1 MNPDQQRVNVVALTV
16 PSAPPKHLA
25 DLQAR
30 AHALTGYTFADLAH
44 VAGWQVPADFRKAKG
59 WTGQLIELFLGAT
72 AGSKPEQDFPDLGV
86 ELKTIPI
93 TPDGKPLETTYVCIA
108 PLTGYNGVE
117 WETSNVRNK
126 LRHVLW
132 IPVDGR
138 RQIPIPERIVGVPIL
153 WQPSL
158 EEEAILKAD
167 WEELTE
173 FITLGRVDQVTA
185 RHGTAL
191 QLRPKAANARVA
203 TRSVGPDGAPVQTLP
218 RGFYLKTHFTQRIL
232 RHALGLTDG

>member
-1 MNPDQQRVNVVALTV
+1 MALTI
-16 PSAPPKHLA
+16 PTTPPHHLA
-25 DLQAR
+25 ELEAR
-30 AHALTGYTFADLAH
+30 AQALAGWTFGDLAE
-44 VAGWQVPADFRKAKG
+44 VAGWAVPADFRKAKG

-72 AGSKPEQDFPDLGV
+72 AGSKPEQDFPELGV

-108 PLTGYNGVE
+108 PLTGYTGMT
-117 WETSNVRNK
+117 WENSNVRNK

-138 RQIPIPERIVGVPIL
+138 RDILIPERMVGTPIF
-153 WQPSL
+153 WMPSQN
-158 EEEAILKAD
+158 EEATLRAD

-173 FITLGRVDQVTA
+173 FIALGRIDEITA

-191 QLRPKAANARVA
+191 QLRPKAAHSRVA
-203 TRSVGPDGAPVQTLP
+203 VPSIGPDGKRTHTLP
-218 RGFYLKTHFTQRIL
+218 RGFYLKTQFTQRIL
-232 RHALGLTDG
+232 RTALGLPDV